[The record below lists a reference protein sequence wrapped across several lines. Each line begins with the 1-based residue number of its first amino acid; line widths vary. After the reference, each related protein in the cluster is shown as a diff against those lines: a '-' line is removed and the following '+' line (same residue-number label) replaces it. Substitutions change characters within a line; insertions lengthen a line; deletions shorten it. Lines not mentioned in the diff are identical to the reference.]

1 MGKCSKKT
9 TGEGKMAKHT
19 DKKLVKGNKKH
30 VRLRINKEQLIE
42 LGIITEDDG
51 LNRYITVF
59 KKDNRNMDNA
69 LHIVNKVFIEEILG
83 E

>member
-1 MGKCSKKT
+1 
-9 TGEGKMAKHT
+9 MAKHT